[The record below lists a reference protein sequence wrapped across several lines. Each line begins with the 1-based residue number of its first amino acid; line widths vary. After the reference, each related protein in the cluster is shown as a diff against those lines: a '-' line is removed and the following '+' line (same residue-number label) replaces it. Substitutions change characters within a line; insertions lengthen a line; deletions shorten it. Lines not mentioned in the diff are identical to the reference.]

1 MRIDQVLASRRR
13 FLNLSLLSAGA
24 TATLALAACGD
35 DANSVDAK
43 ELMKPDALP
52 DMAMGKAD
60 APVTIVE
67 YSSLGCTHCAD
78 FQKDVFP
85 YLKKTYI
92 DTGKVRYIAR
102 DFPLDQV
109 AAAAAMLARCVPK
122 DKYFDMVE
130 LLFDRQ
136 QAWHVAENPTDALFK
151 LVKQTGFTRESF
163 ETCLKDQAL
172 LDGISAQRQ
181 RGADLFKIQGTP
193 TFFVNA
199 KRADNFQTIPDVDKT
214 LAGLL
219 GS

>member
-1 MRIDQVLASRRR
+1 MLASRRR

-24 TATLALAACGD
+24 TASLALAACGD

-43 ELMKPDALP
+43 ELMKPGSVP
-52 DMAMGKAD
+52 DMEMGKAD
-60 APVTIVE
+60 APVTVVE
-67 YSSLGCTHCAD
+67 YSSLGCPHCAD
-78 FQKDVFP
+78 FQSEVFP
-85 YLKKTYI
+85 HLKKTYI
-92 DTGKVRYIAR
+92 DAGKVRVILR

-109 AAAAAMLARCVPK
+109 AAAAAMLARCAPK
-122 DKYFDMVE
+122 DKYFDMVD
-130 LLFDRQ
+130 LFFGKQ
-136 QAWHVAENPTDALFK
+136 QTWHVAENPTDALFN

-163 ETCLKDQAL
+163 ETCLKDQKL

-199 KRADNFQTIPDVDKT
+199 KHADNFQTIPDVDKT
-214 LAGLL
+214 LASVL